1 KKSEK
6 SQKLVVGLA
15 LAVVGLAVLGVAAFF
30 ILSGKKEEPKGP
42 MAKGPNI
49 PQVPPGGDKGT
60 NPGGGGTTNPG
71 GTDTTNPMG
80 DPTMGDPKMGDP
92 KMGDPGM
99 GAPKGGENSPP
110 VGDPPSESNL
120 VELTNLLPNGPPSRD
135 PEHVA
140 HYFFRDIFGPL
151 REAAF
156 NKNGFIDAQFRQR
169 LGFSV
174 LDVYALIPARRV

>member
-1 KKSEK
+1 KKKNEK

-42 MAKGPNI
+42 VAKGPVV
-49 PQVPPGGDKGT
+49 PQVPPGGDKGPGT
-60 NPGGGGTTNPG
+60 NPGGNDTTNPG
-71 GTDTTNPMG
+71 SDTTNP
-80 DPTMGDPKMGDP
+80 MGDPKMGDP

-99 GAPKGGENSPP
+99 GDPKMGDPGMGDPKVGENNLPQ

-140 HYFFRDIFGPL
+140 HYFFRDI
-151 REAAF
+151 
-156 NKNGFIDAQFRQR
+156 
-169 LGFSV
+169 
-174 LDVYALIPARRV
+174 

>member
-1 KKSEK
+1 
-6 SQKLVVGLA
+6 
-15 LAVVGLAVLGVAAFF
+15 
-30 ILSGKKEEPKGP
+30 
-42 MAKGPNI
+42 
-49 PQVPPGGDKGT
+49 
-60 NPGGGGTTNPG
+60 
-71 GTDTTNPMG
+71 DTTNP
-80 DPTMGDPKMGDP
+80 MGDPKMGDP

-99 GAPKGGENSPP
+99 GDPKMGDPGMGDPKVGENNLPQ

-151 REAAF
+151 RGAAF
-156 NKNGFIDAQFRQR
+156 NKNGFIAAQFRQR

-174 LDVYALIPARRV
+174 LDVDDLIRAERFSQPAWTFTVVHTRSPLDLEAMKTALALKAGGPA